1 MAEIMRLT
9 AYELERTLTL
19 PRTALVF
26 GILVAIVQASLAVI
40 DTVAMQQAYEGASV
54 LAGATAFDTFYMA
67 LNVEASTTLPIACIV
82 LAGDLISRD
91 AHESSRLLIVSHC
104 TRRSS
109 YAAAKVLAAF
119 VLCSGCVVALFAL
132 SLAMGALRRGLPL
145 GDGSV
150 PAWLLTRGP
159 EYTTW
164 GMWSPIPAGWSYPAV
179 LAALVGAFSIIETAI
194 VLVVMAF
201 GVRCR
206 TRLAPIVGGCLVVV
220 LLNML
225 GDIGSSIAVAFGLEG
240 GRSVVGWVADRF
252 SLANYRLGAGFF
264 QTQAGQMA
272 GEAIAAAEHT
282 EYVDMSFPINSFAQ
296 LTAMIGAM
304 LIASCAVL
312 SASLRNAGLPGFKRR
327 VRHGK
332 G

>member
-1 MAEIMRLT
+1 
-9 AYELERTLTL
+9 
-19 PRTALVF
+19 
-26 GILVAIVQASLAVI
+26 
-40 DTVAMQQAYEGASV
+40 
-54 LAGATAFDTFYMA
+54 
-67 LNVEASTTLPIACIV
+67 
-82 LAGDLISRD
+82 
-91 AHESSRLLIVSHC
+91 
-104 TRRSS
+104 
-109 YAAAKVLAAF
+109 
-119 VLCSGCVVALFAL
+119 
-132 SLAMGALRRGLPL
+132 MGALQRGLPL

-194 VLVVMAF
+194 VLAVMAF

-264 QTQAGQMA
+264 QTQAGQLA
-272 GEAIAAAEHT
+272 GEAIAAAEHM
-282 EYVDMSFPINSFAQ
+282 EYVDMTFPINSFAQ

>member
-54 LAGATAFDTFYMA
+54 LAGATALDAFYMA
-67 LNVEASTTLPIACIV
+67 LNVEASTALPIACIV

-132 SLAMGALRRGLPL
+132 SLAMGALQRGLPL
-145 GDGSV
+145 GDGNV
-150 PAWLLTRGP
+150 PAWLSTRGP

-164 GMWSPIPAGWSYPAV
+164 GMWSPIPTGWSYPAV
-179 LAALVGAFSIIETAI
+179 LAALVGAFSIIETSI

-225 GDIGSSIAVAFGLEG
+225 GDIGPSIAVAFGLEG
-240 GRSVVGWVADRF
+240 GRSTVGWVADRF

-264 QTQAGQMA
+264 QMQAGQLA

-282 EYVDMSFPINSFAQ
+282 EYVDMTFPINSFAQ

-304 LIASCAVL
+304 LIASCSVL

>member
-54 LAGATAFDTFYMA
+54 LSGATAFDTFYMA
-67 LNVEASTTLPIACIV
+67 LNVEASTALPIACIV
-82 LAGDLISRD
+82 LAGDLVSRD

-104 TRRSS
+104 TMRSS

-132 SLAMGALRRGLPL
+132 SLATGALQRGLPL

-150 PAWLLTRGP
+150 PAWLSTRGP

-179 LAALVGAFSIIETAI
+179 LAVLVGTFSIIETAI

-206 TRLAPIVGGCLVVV
+206 TRLAPIVGGCL
-220 LLNML
+220 
-225 GDIGSSIAVAFGLEG
+225 
-240 GRSVVGWVADRF
+240 
-252 SLANYRLGAGFF
+252 SL
-264 QTQAGQMA
+264 
-272 GEAIAAAEHT
+272 IH
-282 EYVDMSFPINSFAQ
+282 I
-296 LTAMIGAM
+296 
-304 LIASCAVL
+304 
-312 SASLRNAGLPGFKRR
+312 
-327 VRHGK
+327 
-332 G
+332 